1 MDTLRSAVRGLETWL
16 NGGYRYFQC
25 KHEDLDLV
33 LGNHV
38 KIWAWL
44 HASETP
50 TL

>member
-1 MDTLRSAVRGLETWL
+1 MDTLRSAMRGLETWL
-16 NGGYRYFQC
+16 SGYRYFLY

-44 HASETP
+44 HASEHYEGR
-50 TL
+50 